1 MYRIVDTALF
11 YYTLLVLL
19 VTILA
24 AATCLS
30 SYLVSHKRTFLFA
43 FTGFLFYFFDV
54 ALVFQDDF
62 VLQGPAYH
70 AEGFYFIGNP
80 IASVIIGTGLLVSFW
95 LLICDF
101 LDEKRRPLLFFPGA
115 IFALCSTVILLVVPE
130 GNWQVFL
137 FYSMRELML
146 CWMLMFIAIR
156 YLSTTDEVARIRLWR
171 HRFLY
176 IVLWGLGFCVFFEN
190 VYFLLIFDPA
200 LLESGFLPFF
210 PERNFAENFLVIC
223 CVAFAFYD
231 SWRTLSLRF
240 EQPPTSGNE
249 SQRAFIDKN
258 LIIYSN
264 RHHLSARER
273 EVLHLVLLGKDN
285 QNIATSMQL
294 ALSTIKV
301 HVHKIL
307 QKTNQPNRQE
317 LIRDFWKTS

>member
-1 MYRIVDTALF
+1 MDTALF
-11 YYTLLVLL
+11 YYTLIVLL

-70 AEGFYFIGNP
+70 ADVFYFIGNP
-80 IASVIIGTGLLVSFW
+80 IASVVIGTGLLVSFW

-101 LDEKRRPLLFFPGA
+101 LNEKRPAMLVVPGA
-115 IFALCSTVILLVVPE
+115 AFALFSTIVLLVVPA

-137 FYSMRELML
+137 FYSMREAML
-146 CWMLMFIAIR
+146 CWMLIFITIR
-156 YLSTTDEVARIRLWR
+156 YLGTTDEVTRIRLWR
-171 HRFLY
+171 HRLLY
-176 IVLWGLGFCVFFEN
+176 ALLWGLGFCVFFEN

-200 LLESGFLPFF
+200 WLEAGILPFY
-210 PERNFAENFLVIC
+210 PERNFAENILVIC
-223 CVAFAFYD
+223 CAVFAFYD

-240 EQPPTSGNE
+240 ENPPTQGNE
-249 SQRAFIDKN
+249 PQQMFINKN

-264 RHHLSARER
+264 RHQLSARES
-273 EVLHLVLLGKDN
+273 EVLHLILLDKDN
-285 QNIATSMQL
+285 QNIATSMSL
-294 ALSTIKV
+294 AVSTVKV